1 MTSQYAAEEKK
12 DDGILYWEPSFNGFQ
27 LPSFKKRPKMI
38 VFDKDGMRKYHLG
51 ATVRAVFDDTLSLI
65 LLFCLFVFAFFS
77 FFLKQEHWVQMPPH

>member
-51 ATVRAVFDDTLSLI
+51 ATVRAVFDDTCLS
-65 LLFCLFVFAFFS
+65 FSCFVCSFLPFFR
-77 FFLKQEHWVQMPPH
+77 FLKQEHWVQMPPH